1 VLPAS
6 IQGASHRGFREAE
19 LGRVQRALIEA
30 RDRLVDLEN
39 RLQTATHAL
48 AANLVTDYEQ
58 GRPDLMSVI
67 LSSHGFT
74 DLLERV
80 SFLHRIG
87 LRDAQIVAFTRSA
100 RAAVSRQ
107 AGLLDAL
114 ERRDRALAASGFV
127 VRHPPGL

>member
-1 VLPAS
+1 V
-6 IQGASHRGFREAE
+6 
-19 LGRVQRALIEA
+19 
-30 RDRLVDLEN
+30 
-39 RLQTATHAL
+39 THAL

-127 VRHPPGL
+127 VRHPPWAVAR